1 MIYRAADAIQPDA
14 ATNANVPQQFHDGS
28 SSNASQ
34 KRRSLEN
41 FADTALKA
49 AAGFWFL
56 VAVSGQLLF
65 VFYISVFYGRSAVQG
80 DLALWNKVMPRGYV
94 PGDTMGNSVI
104 ALHLLLAV
112 YITVGGAIQ
121 LVPRVRDRAPSF
133 HRWNGRIY
141 IPTAFVMSIGGL
153 YLVWVRGSVGD
164 LSQHISISL
173 NAFLI
178 MLCAAMTLRY
188 ALAYELE
195 VHRRW
200 ALRLF
205 LVVSGVWFFRVG
217 LLFWILINGGP
228 VGFDPKTFQGPA
240 LTIIAFGQY
249 LLPLAVLELYLRAR
263 DRGSAPARLAM
274 AAGLF
279 VLTVA
284 MGVGIFGAA
293 MGLWLRHLY

>member
-1 MIYRAADAIQPDA
+1 MTYRTADAIQRDA
-14 ATNANVPQQFHDGS
+14 ARGAVIPQQLQP
-28 SSNASQ
+28 NAASQ
-34 KRRSLEN
+34 TRHSLQN
-41 FADTALKA
+41 FADTALKGV
-49 AAGFWFL
+49 AGFWFL
-56 VAVSGQLLF
+56 VAVIGQLMF
-65 VFYISVFYGRSAVQG
+65 ASYVFIFYGGSAVQG
-80 DLALWNKVMPRGYV
+80 NWAVWNKVMPHGYV
-94 PGDTMGNSVI
+94 PGDTMGNSAI

-112 YITVGGAIQ
+112 YITIGGAIQ
-121 LVPRVRDRAPSF
+121 LVPRIRDRAPSF

-164 LSQHISISL
+164 LSQHIAISL
-173 NAFLI
+173 NAVLI
-178 MLCAAMTLRY
+178 MLCAVMTLRS
-188 ALAYELE
+188 ALAYELD

-217 LLFWILINGGP
+217 LMLWILINGGP
-228 VGFDPKTFQGPA
+228 VGFDPKTFTGPA

-249 LLPLAVLELYLRAR
+249 LLPLAVLELYLGAR
-263 DRGSAPARLAM
+263 ERGGTSARLVM

-279 VLTVA
+279 MLTIA

-293 MGLWLRHLY
+293 IGLWLHHIY

>member
-1 MIYRAADAIQPDA
+1 MTYRITEAIRREAAGGSAI
-14 ATNANVPQQFHDGS
+14 PQQLQP
-28 SSNASQ
+28 NAASQ
-34 KRRSLEN
+34 TRNSRQN
-41 FADTALKA
+41 FADIALKA
-49 AAGFWFL
+49 AAGFWYL
-56 VAVSGQLLF
+56 VAVIGQLMF
-65 VFYISVFYGRSAVQG
+65 ASYIVVFYGSSAVQG
-80 DLALWNKVMPRGYV
+80 NFSAWNKVMPRGFV
-94 PGDTMGNSVI
+94 PGDTVGNSVI
-104 ALHLLLAV
+104 ALHLLFAV

-121 LVPRVRDRAPSF
+121 LVPRIRDRAPSI

-153 YLVWVRGSVGD
+153 YLVWVRGTVGD

-173 NAFLI
+173 NAVLI

-188 ALAYELE
+188 ALTYEIE

-217 LLFWILINGGP
+217 LMFWILINGGP

-240 LTIIAFGQY
+240 LTVIAFGQY
-249 LLPLAVLELYLRAR
+249 LLPLAVLELYLYAR
-263 DRGSAPARLAM
+263 DRGGASVRLAM

-293 MGLWLRHLY
+293 MGMWMGRIF